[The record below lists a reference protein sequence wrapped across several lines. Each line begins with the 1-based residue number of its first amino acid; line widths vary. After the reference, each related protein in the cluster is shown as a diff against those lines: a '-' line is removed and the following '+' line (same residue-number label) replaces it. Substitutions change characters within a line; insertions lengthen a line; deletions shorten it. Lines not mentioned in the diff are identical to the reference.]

1 MRPDEGDGDGDGCG
15 GDSGGGDGG
24 GGRLFAGV
32 RFALHG
38 FDAAAEAQVRIPAS
52 FSERLRVVYFWK
64 DDQSTT
70 PLVFGFECA
79 LNRRCAPSCWAA
91 AESTLVGTALAIDAP
106 TLSWTSRPYM

>member
-1 MRPDEGDGDGDGCG
+1 MRLDEGDGDGC
-15 GDSGGGDGG
+15 GGDGG

-32 RFALHG
+32 RFALHE

-52 FSERLRVVYFWK
+52 FSEQLRVIYFWK

-79 LNRRCAPSCWAA
+79 LNRRSAPSCWAA
-91 AESTLVGTALAIDAP
+91 AESTLVGTALAKWRSMHP
-106 TLSWTSRPYM
+106 PYRGRADPICEFP